1 MLHWGIMMLFIAIVA
16 IHEYVTLGGY
26 FVGLNVT
33 ILLDL
38 REKLIVAILEA

>member
-1 MLHWGIMMLFIAIVA
+1 MLCWGIMMLFFAAID
-16 IHEYVTLGGY
+16 EYVTLGGY
-26 FVGLNVT
+26 FGGLNVT